1 MIARLILML
10 LILGFAAPAG
20 ARGCHSA
27 APRAAAATMAAH
39 QTAPKPHH
47 EEPFAAP
54 EMCLGCIPPSSWRAT
69 VIAAPML
76 PAPLPRRIILARI
89 DRIAPT
95 PPALPPPRRG

>member
-1 MIARLILML
+1 MIARLLLML
-10 LILGFAAPAG
+10 MILGFTAPVG
-20 ARGCHSA
+20 ARACHSA

-39 QTAPKPHH
+39 HNAPKPHH
-47 EEPFAAP
+47 EAPAAAA

-69 VIAAPML
+69 AIVAPLL
-76 PAPLPRRIILARI
+76 PAPLPRRITLARI